1 MSNFPN
7 LELRKDPVNP
17 IVKSQYVPY
26 ELSFYQTKYTLMD
39 IDVYT
44 NFLKNAISRF
54 RKSRTYKGYKA
65 YLMNLGLDHC
75 QLNSNISSEM
85 ATIEMHHNMLTIFD
99 IAVIITEH
107 TINTIGYITSYDLV
121 NMLKKVHTSN
131 EVQLVML
138 SLTAHQLYHNANG
151 MYIHPDMCIGNW
163 PKFLEDYRYGI
174 TIEIANK
181 LINYLN
187 YAISLGD
194 TKTGEL
200 LKLRD
205 RIQDWSVMNE
215 YGVNHSANN

>member
-1 MSNFPN
+1 MNEFPD

-17 IVKSQYVPY
+17 TIRSPYVPY

-39 IDVYT
+39 IDLYS
-44 NFLKNAISRF
+44 NFIKNAISRF
-54 RKSRTYKGYKA
+54 RKSRCYKNYKS

-75 QLNSNISSEM
+75 QLHSNISAEM

-99 IAVIITEH
+99 IAVI
-107 TINTIGYITSYDLV
+107 
-121 NMLKKVHTSN
+121 MLKKVHTSN